1 MKYVLIGIG
10 IGSVLVMSVLLLAGF
25 WFVSNQLL
33 PPVLKVLQS
42 IVTGEI
48 DIIRGFYELVTLFR

>member
-1 MKYVLIGIG
+1 MKHVLIGIG
-10 IGSVLVMSVLLLAGF
+10 MRSVLVLSVLLITGF

-42 IVTGEI
+42 IVTDEI
-48 DIIRGFYELVTLFR
+48 YIIRGLYELVTLFR

>member
-1 MKYVLIGIG
+1 MKHVLIG
-10 IGSVLVMSVLLLAGF
+10 IGSVLVVSVLLLAGF

-33 PPVLKVLQS
+33 PPVLKVLQG